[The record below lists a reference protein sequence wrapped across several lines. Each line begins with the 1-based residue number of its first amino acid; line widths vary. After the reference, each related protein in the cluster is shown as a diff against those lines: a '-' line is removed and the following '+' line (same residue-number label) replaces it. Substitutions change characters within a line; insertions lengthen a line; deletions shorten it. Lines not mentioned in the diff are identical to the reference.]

1 MVTNVTTPVFVGLN
15 FFVDV
20 LKSTTDVAPSVKKFV
35 VKILLSVQA
44 HAVNQPAI
52 VSMVLFVI
60 ATENVF
66 TKMTVLYVRKMN
78 SLKMENA
85 SVQLVLTSMRMV
97 YVKSDLGRFSK

>member
-85 SVQLVLTSMRMV
+85 SV
-97 YVKSDLGRFSK
+97 

>member
-20 LKSTTDVAPSVKKFV
+20 LKSSTDVAPSVNKYV
-35 VKILLSVQA
+35 AKILLSAQV
-44 HAVNQPAI
+44 HVVNQHVI
-52 VSMVLFVI
+52 VLMVLFVI
-60 ATENVF
+60 VTENVF

-85 SVQLVLTSMRMV
+85 NV
-97 YVKSDLGRFSK
+97 